1 MGRHPRRSRAW
12 SKRKVAAV
20 GMLILPLTFSTGCG
34 SAKHYDDYVEP
45 QGANAQLVMHLSG
58 RTYDVFLDGKLL
70 GRIHW
75 REAYRI
81 SSGHHVLRVKEAP
94 PYLLLPKDAQFPFDI
109 SPGETIH
116 FTVTTRWGGE
126 KENEQYLWLER
137 IQG

>member
-1 MGRHPRRSRAW
+1 MNQHREHSFVRLM
-12 SKRKVAAV
+12 RKLAASAAV
-20 GMLILPLTFSTGCG
+20 LSLGFLAGCG

-45 QGANAQLVMHLSG
+45 PGATAQLVMHISG
-58 RTYDVFLDGKLL
+58 NTYDVLLDGKLL

-75 REAYRI
+75 TEAYRI

-109 SPGETIH
+109 APGETIH

-126 KENEQYLWLER
+126 KDDELYLWIER